1 MERTIY
7 CEREVCE
14 HLGIPSIPKR
24 VWDGKSSF
32 RDGVAVVELCDG
44 SEAYAVAT
52 FDADSDTSP
61 TVKKVFTLERFLGVR
76 EVYVVPPYM
85 DGDVQSFDLS
95 DEDKRK
101 AQAILDEAKE
111 LEMEGVEQPA
121 PDMPENEYFFD
132 SVHSDEEAMAFIK
145 AYNRANRI
153 RGRVPTGHEEI
164 VMKLSVM
171 YADLQKNNKKG
182 KSR

>member
-1 MERTIY
+1 MYMERTIY
-7 CEREVCE
+7 FEREVCE
-14 HLGIPSIPKR
+14 YLGIPSIPKR

-52 FDADSDTSP
+52 FDADSDASP

-101 AQAILDEAKE
+101 AQAILDEAKSSS
-111 LEMEGVEQPA
+111 QPQICQRTSTSSTPCTA
-121 PDMPENEYFFD
+121 TRRPWR
-132 SVHSDEEAMAFIK
+132 S
-145 AYNRANRI
+145 
-153 RGRVPTGHEEI
+153 
-164 VMKLSVM
+164 
-171 YADLQKNNKKG
+171 
-182 KSR
+182 